1 MSREDVPTDDEMTV
15 DIGGSAVQGAR
26 TLDLLV
32 PERERWPAC
41 LLEIYGEHV
50 GRRIDLTEGVY
61 GAGRADDA
69 RVRIPSLSVSRCHA
83 EFSERPEG
91 WSVRDLDSTNGTFVD
106 DHRVGSAVLEH
117 GNIVRLGG
125 TLFRFLQ
132 AEQLDRLVTTELTDL
147 TRLDGLTRT
156 RHRAAFSEALESW
169 FEGERTFALV
179 VIAIDRFADLEAR
192 LHDQAAENAVSL
204 VANLL
209 RTRLR
214 RVDILGRLDRATF
227 GVLLADVA
235 EPRARAVAEKLSRQV
250 TLSSFEIGESIVP
263 IRAVAVATGRRPDDA
278 PDRMLDRALD
288 EARRR
293 AGA

>member
-1 MSREDVPTDDEMTV
+1 MSREQSPSDDEATV
-15 DIGGSAVQGAR
+15 DIGGAGVGDAR
-26 TLDLLV
+26 TLDLAV
-32 PERERWPAC
+32 PERERWPCC
-41 LLEIYGEHV
+41 LVEIYGEHV
-50 GRRIDLTEGVY
+50 GRRIDLVEGTY

-83 EFSERPEG
+83 EFFERAEG

-132 AEQLDRLVTTELTDL
+132 AEHLDRLVTTELSAL
-147 TRLDGLTRT
+147 AHLDGLTRT
-156 RHRAAFSEALESW
+156 RHRAAFAETLESW
-169 FEGERTFALV
+169 FQGDRTFALV
-179 VIAIDRFADLEAR
+179 VIAIVRFADLEAR

-214 RVDILGRLDRATF
+214 RVDVLGRLDRAAF
-227 GVLLADVA
+227 GILLADVA
-235 EPRARAVAEKLSRQV
+235 EPRARAVAEKLGRQV

-263 IRAVAVATGRRPDDA
+263 VRAVAVATGRRPDDA
-278 PDRMLDRALD
+278 PHRMLERALD
-288 EARRR
+288 EALRR